1 MEEKSGERYLGDLLS
16 VKGTNIENIK
26 TRVAKGSGIIKRIL
40 IMLNGIPLGN
50 RYFEVA
56 VILRESLLVS
66 RLLFNSEAWYHI
78 TDKELDLLET
88 VDTSFL
94 RKILKAPNSTP
105 KELLFLELGCKPLR
119 DIIRERRLS
128 FFHYILNEKKESTI
142 NRFLWTQIRK
152 CSKKDWVMTVFKDL
166 NYLDIECSNLEV
178 IKNMKKETF
187 MKIVK
192 TRNEVKSFERL
203 EKTKETHS
211 KVNKVKHDRIIMQ
224 KYLKASNI
232 VISKE
237 IAQQIFK
244 IRCRVTDVKTNF
256 KGKYDDM

>member
-1 MEEKSGERYLGDLLS
+1 M
-16 VKGTNIENIK
+16 
-26 TRVAKGSGIIKRIL
+26 
-40 IMLNGIPLGN
+40 
-50 RYFEVA
+50 
-56 VILRESLLVS
+56 
-66 RLLFNSEAWYHI
+66 
-78 TDKELDLLET
+78 
-88 VDTSFL
+88 
-94 RKILKAPNSTP
+94 
-105 KELLFLELGCKPLR
+105 
-119 DIIRERRLS
+119 
-128 FFHYILNEKKESTI
+128 
-142 NRFLWTQIRK
+142 
-152 CSKKDWVMTVFKDL
+152 FKDL
-166 NYLDIECSNLEV
+166 NYLEIEYPNLEV

-232 VISKE
+232 LISKE

-256 KGKYDDM
+256 KGKYDDMMCRVCKKEEETQKHILECEELNEGIVMTSYENIMDGNIKEMVLVASKFMENMKKLVM

>member
-1 MEEKSGERYLGDLLS
+1 M
-16 VKGTNIENIK
+16 
-26 TRVAKGSGIIKRIL
+26 
-40 IMLNGIPLGN
+40 
-50 RYFEVA
+50 
-56 VILRESLLVS
+56 
-66 RLLFNSEAWYHI
+66 
-78 TDKELDLLET
+78 
-88 VDTSFL
+88 
-94 RKILKAPNSTP
+94 
-105 KELLFLELGCKPLR
+105 LFLELGCKPLR

-152 CSKKDWVMTVFKDL
+152 CSKKDWVTTVFKDL

-192 TRNEVKSFERL
+192 TRNEIKSFVRL

-237 IAQQIFK
+237 ITQQIFK

-256 KGKYDDM
+256 KGKYDDMMCRVCKKEEETQKHILECEDLNEGIVMTSYENIMDGNIKEMVLVASKFMENMKKLVM